1 MRFRRNN
8 CLKRTDL
15 RNIAIIAH
23 VDHGKT
29 TLVDGLL
36 RQSGVFRANEEV
48 QDCVM
53 DSNDLERE
61 RGITILAKNT
71 AVSYQGIKINI
82 VDTPGHADFSGEVER
97 ILSMVDGAILLVD
110 SAEGVMAQTKFVLRK
125 ALEAGLCPIVVI
137 NKMDRNDARPEEV
150 LDEILELFIE
160 LGADDDQ
167 LEFPVLYAVGRAGWA
182 SLKADEPGAT
192 LEPLFKTI
200 VEKVPCPEGDE
211 DAPVQLLVAAL
222 DYDSY
227 VGRVAIGRIR
237 QGQLR
242 AGQQVSV
249 CKRDGAIVKGKLL
262 NVYTYQGLKR
272 VATEE
277 ATVGDIICVTGI
289 ENVHIGETVSDPD
302 NPAPLPII
310 NVDEPTLQMTFQT
323 NTSPFAGK
331 EGEYVTSRHL
341 RARLYKEL
349 EKNVALRVQDTEDPD
364 VFLVSGRGELHLS
377 ILIETMRR
385 EGYELAVSKPQVI
398 LRKDEDG
405 VLLEPL
411 EHLTIDV
418 PEEYMGVVMEKLGT
432 RRAEMTNMVNSGNG
446 QVRLEFVIPAR
457 GLIGYRTEFLT
468 DTRGFG
474 IMHHLFHGYGEY
486 RGEIPGRS
494 RGAAVALEAGSTTA
508 YALGYLQERIRFF
521 ISPGADVYQ
530 GMIVGE
536 NSREQDMDINVCKA
550 KHLTN
555 MRASG
560 SDGTIRLEPP
570 RVLSLEDALEWIDD
584 DELVEVTP
592 KNIRLRKRIMDINQR
607 ERAKKNKALGIN

>member
-1 MRFRRNN
+1 M
-8 CLKRTDL
+8 KRTDL

-36 RQSGVFRANEEV
+36 RQSGIFRANEEV

-71 AVSYQGIKINI
+71 AVSYNGIKINI

-125 ALEAGLCPIVVI
+125 ALESGLRPIVVI
-137 NKMDRNDARPEEV
+137 NKMDRQDARPAEV

-160 LGADDDQ
+160 LGADDEQ

-182 SLKADEPGAT
+182 SLDPDEKGTT
-192 LEPLFKTI
+192 LEPLFQTI
-200 VEKVPCPEGDE
+200 IEKVPCPEGD
-211 DAPVQLLVAAL
+211 DSAVLQMLISSL

-227 VGRVAIGRIR
+227 TGRVTIGRIH
-237 QGQLR
+237 QGKIR
-242 AGQQVSV
+242 TGQQVSI
-249 CKRDGAIVKGKLL
+249 CKRDGDIIKGKVLQ
-262 NVYTYQGLKR
+262 VFTYQGLKR
-272 VATEE
+272 VPVEE
-277 ATVGDIICVTGI
+277 ASTGEIITLTGLD
-289 ENVHIGETVSDPD
+289 NVNIGETISDPD
-302 NPAPLPII
+302 NPAPLPVI

-331 EGEYVTSRHL
+331 EGDYITSRHL
-341 RARLYKEL
+341 RSRLLKEL
-349 EKNVALRVQDTEDPD
+349 EKNVALRVQETEDPD

-385 EGYELAVSKPQVI
+385 EGYELAVSKPSVI
-398 LRKDEDG
+398 FRKDDEG
-405 VLLEPL
+405 NLMEPL
-411 EHLTIDV
+411 EQLIIDV

-432 RRAEMTNMVNSGNG
+432 RRAEMTNMVNNGTG
-446 QVRLEFVIPAR
+446 QVRLEFIIPAR

-474 IMHHLFHGYGEY
+474 IMHHLFHGYGEH
-486 RGEIPGRS
+486 RGEIPGRTK
-494 RGAAVALEAGSTTA
+494 GAAVAFEHGTATA
-508 YALGYLQERIRFF
+508 YALGYLQERIAFF
-521 ISPGADVYQ
+521 ITPGTDVYQ

-536 NSREQDMDINVCKA
+536 NAREQDMDVNVAKA

-560 SDGTIRLEPP
+560 SDGTIKLEPP
-570 RVLSLEDALEWIDD
+570 RILSLEDALEWIDD

-592 KNIRLRKRIMDINQR
+592 LNIRLRKRLLDPTQR
-607 ERAKKNKALGIN
+607 ERAKKNQTLR